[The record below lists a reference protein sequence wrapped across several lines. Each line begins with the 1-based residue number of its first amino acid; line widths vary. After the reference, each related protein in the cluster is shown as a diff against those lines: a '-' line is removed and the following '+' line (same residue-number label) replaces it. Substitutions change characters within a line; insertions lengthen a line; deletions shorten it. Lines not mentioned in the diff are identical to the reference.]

1 MKKFILLLMCLC
13 FVGCAAQ
20 RDTDGTTVSET
31 TTVTTTAKADVSAAE
46 TTAVSETTAAATTT
60 TTAGEATTTLGA
72 DAFTTIARP
81 EISTVETTTVPET
94 TAVVTTTTEETTTV
108 PETTKVTK
116 NSTEK
121 ITTAPETSKVT
132 KTSKKKTTTV
142 PETATAE
149 ITSEEIT
156 EITTEETTETTT
168 EITTVT
174 EAVPED
180 YTVIEIE
187 GKKYRLTFEDEFE
200 GNRLDEKKWEKC
212 PEWPRQDLNN
222 FWDDDMSYLDGDG
235 NLIIEMSYDKA
246 QDKYLSGGVRS
257 KGKFEQAYGYFEIR
271 CTVNTVPGY
280 WTAFWLMGES
290 VVDETKGGVNGTEID
305 IMESAYFDEKII
317 QNSLN
322 WDGYGVN
329 HKVDYKKAPADVYD
343 GEYHT
348 FSLLWTEDEYVYY
361 IDGVESWRT
370 KAEEALGVCEVPL
383 YLKITSEMGSWT
395 KNVLIPENLPD
406 YMKVDY
412 VRVYAEK

>member
-1 MKKFILLLMCLC
+1 MKKIILLLMCLC
-13 FVGCAAQ
+13 LVGCKAKTETAE
-20 RDTDGTTVSET
+20 TTTVPETTTAATTTTAETTTVPET
-31 TTVTTTAKADVSAAE
+31 TTVTTT
-46 TTAVSETTAAATTT
+46 TTA
-60 TTAGEATTTLGA
+60 
-72 DAFTTIARP
+72 
-81 EISTVETTTVPET
+81 ETTTVPET
-94 TAVVTTTTEETTTV
+94 TAVTTTTTAETTTV
-108 PETTKVTK
+108 PETTTAVT
-116 NSTEK
+116 T
-121 ITTAPETSKVT
+121 TTAE
-132 KTSKKKTTTV
+132 TTTV
-142 PETATAE
+142 PET
-149 ITSEEIT
+149 
-156 EITTEETTETTT
+156 TTVTETTT
-168 EITTVT
+168 AETTTVT

-180 YTVIEIE
+180 YTAVEIE
-187 GKKYRLTFEDEFE
+187 GRKYKLSFEDNFD
-200 GNRLDEKKWEKC
+200 GKDIDTAKWERC

-222 FWDDDMSYLDGDG
+222 HWDNDMSYLDGDG
-235 NLIIEMSYDKA
+235 NLIIEMSYDKET
-246 QDKYLSGGVRS
+246 DRYLSGGVRS

-290 VVDETKGGVNGTEID
+290 VADETNGGVNGTEID

-322 WDGYGVN
+322 WDGYGAN

-395 KNVLIPENLPD
+395 SSALIPENIPD

>member
-1 MKKFILLLMCLC
+1 MKKLVLLLMCICLA
-13 FVGCAAQ
+13 GCKADDSGSAS
-20 RDTDGTTVSET
+20 VET
-31 TTVTTTAKADVSAAE
+31 TTVTTTVAE
-46 TTAVSETTAAATTT
+46 TTAVPETTVVTTT
-60 TTAGEATTTLGA
+60 TTAATT
-72 DAFTTIARP
+72 
-81 EISTVETTTVPET
+81 TVETTTVPET
-94 TAVVTTTTEETTTV
+94 TTVTTTTTAETTTV
-108 PETTKVTK
+108 PETTTV
-116 NSTEK
+116 E
-121 ITTAPETSKVT
+121 TTTIPETTTVT
-132 KTSKKKTTTV
+132 TTTVAETTTV
-142 PETATAE
+142 PETTTAA
-149 ITSEEIT
+149 
-156 EITTEETTETTT
+156 ETTKKVKKTTKAETTKKD
-168 EITTVT
+168 ETTA
-174 EAVPED
+174 AVAEDD

-187 GKKYRLTFEDEFE
+187 GKKYKLSFEDNFD
-200 GNRLDEKKWEKC
+200 GDKLDEKKWEKC

-322 WDGYGVN
+322 WDGYGAN

-383 YLKITSEMGSWT
+383 YIKVTSEMGSWT

>member
-1 MKKFILLLMCLC
+1 MKKLVLLIMCLC
-13 FVGCAAQ
+13 LAGCKAQ
-20 RDTDGTTVSET
+20 TDTVETTVSET
-31 TTVTTTAKADVSAAE
+31 TTVTETTTEETTTVPETITVTTTTAENE
-46 TTAVSETTAAATTT
+46 TVPETTAAETTT
-60 TTAGEATTTLGA
+60 TTAAEATAALGA
-72 DAFTTIARP
+72 DAFTTTAKS

-94 TAVVTTTTEETTTV
+94 TTAATTTTEETTTV
-108 PETTKVTK
+108 PETT
-116 NSTEK
+116 
-121 ITTAPETSKVT
+121 
-132 KTSKKKTTTV
+132 TV
-142 PETATAE
+142 
-149 ITSEEIT
+149 
-156 EITTEETTETTT
+156 TETTT
-168 EITTVT
+168 AETTTVT

-187 GKKYRLTFEDEFE
+187 GKKYKLTFEDEFE
-200 GNRLDEKKWEKC
+200 GDKLDEKKWEKC

-305 IMESAYFDEKII
+305 IMESAYYNEKLI
-317 QNSLN
+317 QNTLN
-322 WDGYGVN
+322 WDGYGAA
-329 HKVDYKKAPADVYD
+329 HKVSGFKAPADVYD

-383 YLKITSEMGSWT
+383 YIKVTSEMGSWT